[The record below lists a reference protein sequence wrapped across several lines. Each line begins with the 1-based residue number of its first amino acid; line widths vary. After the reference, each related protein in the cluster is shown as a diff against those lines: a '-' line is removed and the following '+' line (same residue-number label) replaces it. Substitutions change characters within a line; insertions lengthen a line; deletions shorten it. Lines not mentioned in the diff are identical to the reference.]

1 MGEKTGNSQHPIL
14 QKHIKQSC
22 SGNTSFH
29 IMWIWFL
36 VLTLLITLSSK
47 FSVFSLRRKK
57 EKKKSISR
65 TDEALFS
72 FLFFL
77 FFFWTSFWG
86 RKEGNTTLIFRIY
99 KHKNISFNS
108 RQKDQNRKFTI
119 FPQEYLGKISNTLLS
134 VTKKKKKK
142 SSWLIEFG
150 NENHLRRRWERQRVK
165 LSTIK

>member
-57 EKKKSISR
+57 EKKNQYLEPMKHSFPSF
-65 TDEALFS
+65 FS
-72 FLFFL
+72 FSFFGPP
-77 FFFWTSFWG
+77 FEEG
-86 RKEGNTTLIFRIY
+86 RKEILLLSLESINIKIY
-99 KHKNISFNS
+99 PSILVKKIKIENLPSSLKNIW
-108 RQKDQNRKFTI
+108 
-119 FPQEYLGKISNTLLS
+119 GKSPTLCCL
-134 VTKKKKKK
+134 
-142 SSWLIEFG
+142 
-150 NENHLRRRWERQRVK
+150 
-165 LSTIK
+165 